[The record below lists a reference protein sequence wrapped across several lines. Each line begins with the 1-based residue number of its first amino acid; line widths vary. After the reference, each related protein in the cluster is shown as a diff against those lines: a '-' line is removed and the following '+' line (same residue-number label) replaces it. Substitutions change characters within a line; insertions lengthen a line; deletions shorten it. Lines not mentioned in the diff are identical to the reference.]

1 MADKPKDHVYVEEG
15 ELRQMRDPRTGQ
27 IKEVDLSLPALSR
40 TMENIRKSAEIIN
53 QPTVSFDMAMGRF
66 EYIKELVLDS
76 AQFSPRL
83 QNLQI
88 KILNK
93 NIEVVKNIEE
103 LDEMKAQFAKQYYM
117 KEAKN
122 ILAKTDR
129 KSGFQRVDSLQKA
142 IELLMKGKKHV
153 GEEDEEYN
161 QYIVTLRKELMAHH
175 KSASNLT
182 KGI

>member
-15 ELRQMRDPRTGQ
+15 ELRKMRDPRTGQ

-40 TMENIRKSAEIIN
+40 TMENIRKSAELIN
-53 QPTVSFDMAMGRF
+53 QPNVSFEMAMGRF

-103 LDEMKAQFAKQYYM
+103 LDEAKVAFAKQYYM

-142 IELLMKGKKHV
+142 IELLIKGKKII
-153 GEEDEEYN
+153 GDDEEYN
-161 QYIVTLRKELMAHH
+161 QYIVTLRKELMEHH

>member
-1 MADKPKDHVYVEEG
+1 MADRPKDHVYVEEG
-15 ELRQMRDPRTGQ
+15 ELRKMRDPRTGQ

-40 TMENIRKSAEIIN
+40 TMENIRKSAELIN
-53 QPTVSFDMAMGRF
+53 QPNVSFEMAMGRF

-103 LDEMKAQFAKQYYM
+103 LEEVKVAYAKQYYM
-117 KEAKN
+117 KETKN

-129 KSGFQRVDSLQKA
+129 KSGFQRVDALQKA
-142 IELLMKGKKHV
+142 IELLIKGKKIV
-153 GEEDEEYN
+153 GDDEEYN
-161 QYIVTLRKELMAHH
+161 QYIVALRKELMEHH

>member
-1 MADKPKDHVYVEEG
+1 MADRPKDHVYVEEG
-15 ELRQMRDPRTGQ
+15 ELRKMRDPRTGQ

-40 TMENIRKSAEIIN
+40 TMENIRKSAELIN
-53 QPTVSFDMAMGRF
+53 QPNVSFEMAMGRF

-103 LDEMKAQFAKQYYM
+103 LEEAKVAYAKQYYM

-129 KSGFQRVDSLQKA
+129 KSGFQRVDALQKA
-142 IELLMKGKKHV
+142 IELLIKGKQIV
-153 GEEDEEYN
+153 GDDEEYN
-161 QYIVTLRKELMAHH
+161 QYIVALRKELMEHH

>member
-15 ELRQMRDPRTGQ
+15 QLRKMRDPRTGQ

-53 QPTVSFDMAMGRF
+53 QPNVSFDMAMGRF

-88 KILNK
+88 KILNR
-93 NIEVVKNIEE
+93 NIEIVKHIEE
-103 LDEMKAQFAKQYYM
+103 LDEVKSQFAKQHYI

-122 ILAKTDR
+122 ILAKTDK
-129 KSGFQRVDSLQKA
+129 KSGFHRVDSLQSA
-142 IELLMKGKKHV
+142 IELLMKGKKYI
-153 GEEDEEYN
+153 GDDEEYN
-161 QYIVTLRKELMAHH
+161 KYIVALRKELIEHH

>member
-15 ELRQMRDPRTGQ
+15 ELRKMRDPRTGQ

-66 EYIKELVLDS
+66 EDIKELVLDS

-161 QYIVTLRKELMAHH
+161 QYMVTLRKELMAHH

>member
-1 MADKPKDHVYVEEG
+1 MADKPKDHVYIEEG
-15 ELRQMRDPRTGQ
+15 ELRKMRDPRTGQ
-27 IKEVDLSLPALSR
+27 IKEVDLSLAALSR

-53 QPTVSFDMAMGRF
+53 QPNVSFDMAMGRF
-66 EYIKELVLDS
+66 EYIRELVLDS

-88 KILNK
+88 KVLNR

-103 LDEMKAQFAKQYYM
+103 LDEMKTQFAKQYYV

-142 IELLMKGKKHV
+142 IELLMKGKKYV

-161 QYIVTLRKELMAHH
+161 QYMVSLRKELMEHH

>member
-1 MADKPKDHVYVEEG
+1 MADRPKDHVYVEEG
-15 ELRQMRDPRTGQ
+15 ELRKMRDPRTGQ

-40 TMENIRKSAEIIN
+40 TMENIRKSAELIN
-53 QPTVSFDMAMGRF
+53 QPNVSFEMAMGRF

-103 LDEMKAQFAKQYYM
+103 LDEAKVAFAKQYYM

-142 IELLMKGKKHV
+142 IELLIKGKKII
-153 GEEDEEYN
+153 GDDEEYN
-161 QYIVTLRKELMAHH
+161 QYIVSLRKELMEHH

>member
-15 ELRQMRDPRTGQ
+15 ELRKMRDPRTGQ

-53 QPTVSFDMAMGRF
+53 QPNVGFDMAMGRF

-103 LDEMKAQFAKQYYM
+103 LDEVKAQFAKQYYM
-117 KEAKN
+117 KEARN

-129 KSGFQRVDSLQKA
+129 KSGFQRVDSLQHA
-142 IELLMKGKKHV
+142 IELLMKGKKQI
-153 GEEDEEYN
+153 GEDEEYN
-161 QYIVTLRKELMAHH
+161 KYIVSLRKELMEHH

>member
-1 MADKPKDHVYVEEG
+1 
-15 ELRQMRDPRTGQ
+15 
-27 IKEVDLSLPALSR
+27 
-40 TMENIRKSAEIIN
+40 
-53 QPTVSFDMAMGRF
+53 MAMGRF

-103 LDEMKAQFAKQYYM
+103 LDEAKVAFAKQYYM

-129 KSGFQRVDSLQKA
+129 KSGFQRVDALQKA
-142 IELLMKGKKHV
+142 IELLIKGKKIV
-153 GEEDEEYN
+153 GDDEEYN
-161 QYIVTLRKELMAHH
+161 QYIVSLRKELMEHH

>member
-15 ELRQMRDPRTGQ
+15 ELRKMRDPRTGQ

-40 TMENIRKSAEIIN
+40 TMENIRKSAELIN
-53 QPTVSFDMAMGRF
+53 QPNVSFEMAMGRF

-103 LDEMKAQFAKQYYM
+103 LDEAKVAFAKQYYM

-129 KSGFQRVDSLQKA
+129 KSGFQRVDALQKA
-142 IELLMKGKKHV
+142 IELLIKGKKIV
-153 GEEDEEYN
+153 GDDEEYN
-161 QYIVTLRKELMAHH
+161 QYIVALRKELMEHH

>member
-1 MADKPKDHVYVEEG
+1 MADRPKDHVYVEEG
-15 ELRQMRDPRTGQ
+15 ELRKMRDPRTGQ

-40 TMENIRKSAEIIN
+40 TMENIRKSAELIN
-53 QPTVSFDMAMGRF
+53 QPNVSFEMAMGRF

-103 LDEMKAQFAKQYYM
+103 LEEAKVAYAKQYYM

-129 KSGFQRVDSLQKA
+129 KSGFQRVDALQKA
-142 IELLMKGKKHV
+142 IELLIKGKKIV
-153 GEEDEEYN
+153 GDDEEYN
-161 QYIVTLRKELMAHH
+161 QYIVALRKELMEHH

>member
-15 ELRQMRDPRTGQ
+15 ELRKMRDPRTGQ
-27 IKEVDLSLPALSR
+27 IKEVDLSLSALSK

-53 QPTVSFDMAMGRF
+53 QPNVSFDMAMGRF

-88 KILNK
+88 KVLNK
-93 NIEVVKNIEE
+93 NIEIVKNIDE
-103 LDEMKAQFAKQYYM
+103 LDEIKAQFAKQYYI

-129 KSGFQRVDSLQKA
+129 KSGFQRVDSLQNA
-142 IELLMKGKKHV
+142 LELLMKGKKHV
-153 GEEDEEYN
+153 GDDEEYN
-161 QYIVTLRKELMAHH
+161 KYIVSLRKEIMEHH
-175 KSASNLT
+175 KSASNLS
-182 KGI
+182 KDI

>member
-15 ELRQMRDPRTGQ
+15 ELRKMRDPRTGQ

-103 LDEMKAQFAKQYYM
+103 LDEIKAQFAKQYYM

-153 GEEDEEYN
+153 GVEDEEYN
-161 QYIVTLRKELMAHH
+161 QYIVTLRKELMEHH

>member
-1 MADKPKDHVYVEEG
+1 MADRPKDHVYVEEG
-15 ELRQMRDPRTGQ
+15 ELRKMRDPRTGQ

-40 TMENIRKSAEIIN
+40 TMENIRKSAELIN
-53 QPTVSFDMAMGRF
+53 QPNVSFEMAMGRF

-103 LDEMKAQFAKQYYM
+103 LEEAKIAYAKQYYM

-129 KSGFQRVDSLQKA
+129 KSGFQRVDALQKA
-142 IELLMKGKKHV
+142 IELLIKGKKIV
-153 GEEDEEYN
+153 VDDEEYN
-161 QYIVTLRKELMAHH
+161 QYIVALRKELMEHH

>member
-15 ELRQMRDPRTGQ
+15 ELRKMRDPRTGQ
-27 IKEVDLSLPALSR
+27 IKDVDLSLPALSR
-40 TMENIRKSAEIIN
+40 TMENIRKSAELIN
-53 QPTVSFDMAMGRF
+53 QPNVSFEMAMGRF

-103 LDEMKAQFAKQYYM
+103 LEEAKVAYAKQYYM

-129 KSGFQRVDSLQKA
+129 KSGFQRVDALQKA
-142 IELLMKGKKHV
+142 IELLIKGKKIV
-153 GEEDEEYN
+153 GDDEEYN
-161 QYIVTLRKELMAHH
+161 QYIVALRKELMEHH

>member
-1 MADKPKDHVYVEEG
+1 MADRPKDHVYVEEG
-15 ELRQMRDPRTGQ
+15 ELRKMRDPRTGQ

-40 TMENIRKSAEIIN
+40 TMENIRKSAELIN
-53 QPTVSFDMAMGRF
+53 QPNVSFEMAMGRF

-103 LDEMKAQFAKQYYM
+103 LEEAKVAYAKQYYM

-129 KSGFQRVDSLQKA
+129 KSGFQRVDALQKV
-142 IELLMKGKKHV
+142 IELLIKGKKIV
-153 GEEDEEYN
+153 GDDEEYN
-161 QYIVTLRKELMAHH
+161 QYIVALRKELMEHH

>member
-1 MADKPKDHVYVEEG
+1 MADRPKDHVYVEEG
-15 ELRQMRDPRTGQ
+15 ELRKMRDPRTGQ

-40 TMENIRKSAEIIN
+40 TMENIRKSAELIN
-53 QPTVSFDMAMGRF
+53 QPNVSFEMAMGRF

-103 LDEMKAQFAKQYYM
+103 LEEAKVAYARQYYM

-129 KSGFQRVDSLQKA
+129 KSGFQRVDALQKV
-142 IELLMKGKKHV
+142 IELLIKGKKIV
-153 GEEDEEYN
+153 GDDEEYN
-161 QYIVTLRKELMAHH
+161 QYIVALRKELMEHH

>member
-1 MADKPKDHVYVEEG
+1 MADRPKDHVYVEEG
-15 ELRQMRDPRTGQ
+15 ELRKMRDPRTGQ

-40 TMENIRKSAEIIN
+40 TMENIRKSAELIN
-53 QPTVSFDMAMGRF
+53 QPNVSFEMAMGRF

-103 LDEMKAQFAKQYYM
+103 LEEAKIAYAKQYYM

-129 KSGFQRVDSLQKA
+129 KSGFQRVDALQKA
-142 IELLMKGKKHV
+142 IELLIKGKKIV
-153 GEEDEEYN
+153 GDDEEYN
-161 QYIVTLRKELMAHH
+161 QYIVALRKELMEHH

-182 KGI
+182 KGR

>member
-1 MADKPKDHVYVEEG
+1 MADRPKDHVYVEEG
-15 ELRQMRDPRTGQ
+15 ELRKMRDPRTGQ

-40 TMENIRKSAEIIN
+40 TMENIRKSAELIN
-53 QPTVSFDMAMGRF
+53 QPNVSFEMAMGRF

-103 LDEMKAQFAKQYYM
+103 LEEAKIAYAKQYYM

-129 KSGFQRVDSLQKA
+129 KSGFQRVDALQKA
-142 IELLMKGKKHV
+142 IELLIKGKKIV
-153 GEEDEEYN
+153 GDDEEYN
-161 QYIVTLRKELMAHH
+161 QYIVALRKELMEHH

>member
-15 ELRQMRDPRTGQ
+15 ELRKMRDPRTGQ

-161 QYIVTLRKELMAHH
+161 QYIVTLRKELMEHH

>member
-15 ELRQMRDPRTGQ
+15 ELRKMRDPRTGQ
-27 IKEVDLSLPALSR
+27 IKEVDLSLSALSK

-53 QPTVSFDMAMGRF
+53 QPNVSFDMAMGRF

-93 NIEVVKNIEE
+93 NIEIVKNI
-103 LDEMKAQFAKQYYM
+103 DEFDEIKAQFAKQYYM

-129 KSGFQRVDSLQKA
+129 KSGYQRVDSLQNA
-142 IELLMKGKKHV
+142 IELLMKGKKHI
-153 GEEDEEYN
+153 GDDEEYN
-161 QYIVTLRKELMAHH
+161 KYIVSLRKEIMEHH
-175 KSASNLT
+175 KSASNLS
-182 KGI
+182 KDI

>member
-1 MADKPKDHVYVEEG
+1 MADRPKDHVYVEEG
-15 ELRQMRDPRTGQ
+15 ELRKMRDPRTGQ

-40 TMENIRKSAEIIN
+40 TMENIRKSAELIN
-53 QPTVSFDMAMGRF
+53 QPNVSFEMAMGRF

-103 LDEMKAQFAKQYYM
+103 LEEAKVAYAKQYYM
-117 KEAKN
+117 KETKN

-129 KSGFQRVDSLQKA
+129 KSGFQRVDALQKA
-142 IELLMKGKKHV
+142 IELLIKGKKIV
-153 GEEDEEYN
+153 GDDEEYN
-161 QYIVTLRKELMAHH
+161 QYIVALRKELMEHH

>member
-15 ELRQMRDPRTGQ
+15 ELRKMRDPRTGQ

-40 TMENIRKSAEIIN
+40 AMENIRKSAEIIN
-53 QPTVSFDMAMGRF
+53 QPNVSFDMAMGRF

-161 QYIVTLRKELMAHH
+161 QYMVTLRKELMEHH

>member
-15 ELRQMRDPRTGQ
+15 ELRKMRDPRTGQ

-53 QPTVSFDMAMGRF
+53 QPNVSFDMAMGRF

-76 AQFSPRL
+76 AQFSPKL

-88 KILNK
+88 KVLNK
-93 NIEVVKNIEE
+93 NIEIVKNIEE
-103 LDEMKAQFAKQYYM
+103 LDSIKANFAKQYYI

-122 ILAKTDR
+122 ILAKTDN

-142 IELLMKGKKHV
+142 IELLTKGKKHI
-153 GEEDEEYN
+153 GDDEEYN
-161 QYIVTLRKELMAHH
+161 KYLVTLRKELLAQH
-175 KSASNLT
+175 KSASDLT

>member
-1 MADKPKDHVYVEEG
+1 
-15 ELRQMRDPRTGQ
+15 
-27 IKEVDLSLPALSR
+27 
-40 TMENIRKSAEIIN
+40 
-53 QPTVSFDMAMGRF
+53 
-66 EYIKELVLDS
+66 
-76 AQFSPRL
+76 
-83 QNLQI
+83 
-88 KILNK
+88 
-93 NIEVVKNIEE
+93 
-103 LDEMKAQFAKQYYM
+103 M

-153 GEEDEEYN
+153 GDDEEYN
-161 QYIVTLRKELMAHH
+161 KYIVSLRKEIMEHH

>member
-1 MADKPKDHVYVEEG
+1 MADRPKDHVYVEEG
-15 ELRQMRDPRTGQ
+15 ELRKMRDPRTGQ

-40 TMENIRKSAEIIN
+40 TMENIRKSAELIN
-53 QPTVSFDMAMGRF
+53 QPNVSFEMAMGRF

-103 LDEMKAQFAKQYYM
+103 LEEAKVAYAKQYYM
-117 KEAKN
+117 KEVKN

-129 KSGFQRVDSLQKA
+129 KSGFQRVDALQKA
-142 IELLMKGKKHV
+142 IELLIKGKKIV
-153 GEEDEEYN
+153 GDDEEYN
-161 QYIVTLRKELMAHH
+161 QYIVALRKELMEHH

>member
-1 MADKPKDHVYVEEG
+1 MADRPKDHVYVEEG
-15 ELRQMRDPRTGQ
+15 ELRKMRDPRTGQ

-40 TMENIRKSAEIIN
+40 TMENIRKSAELIN
-53 QPTVSFDMAMGRF
+53 QPNVSFEMAMGRF

-103 LDEMKAQFAKQYYM
+103 LEEVKVAYAKQYYM

-129 KSGFQRVDSLQKA
+129 KSGFQRVDALQKA
-142 IELLMKGKKHV
+142 IELLIKGKKIV
-153 GEEDEEYN
+153 GDDEEYN
-161 QYIVTLRKELMAHH
+161 QYIVALRKELMEHH

>member
-1 MADKPKDHVYVEEG
+1 MADRPKDHVYVEEG
-15 ELRQMRDPRTGQ
+15 ELRKMRDPRTGQ

-40 TMENIRKSAEIIN
+40 TMENIRKSAELIN
-53 QPTVSFDMAMGRF
+53 QPNVSFEMAMGRF

-103 LDEMKAQFAKQYYM
+103 LDEAKVAFAKQYYM

-142 IELLMKGKKHV
+142 IELLIKGKKII
-153 GEEDEEYN
+153 GDDEEYN
-161 QYIVTLRKELMAHH
+161 QYIVTLRKELMEHH

>member
-1 MADKPKDHVYVEEG
+1 MADRPKDHVYVEEG
-15 ELRQMRDPRTGQ
+15 ELRKMRDPRTGQ

-40 TMENIRKSAEIIN
+40 TMENIRKSAELIN
-53 QPTVSFDMAMGRF
+53 QPNVSFEMAMGRF

-103 LDEMKAQFAKQYYM
+103 LEEAKIAYAKQYYM
-117 KEAKN
+117 IKAKN
-122 ILAKTDR
+122 ILGKIDR
-129 KSGFQRVDSLQKA
+129 KSGFKRVDALQKA
-142 IELLMKGKKHV
+142 I
-153 GEEDEEYN
+153 
-161 QYIVTLRKELMAHH
+161 
-175 KSASNLT
+175 
-182 KGI
+182 

>member
-15 ELRQMRDPRTGQ
+15 ELRKMRDPRTGQ

-40 TMENIRKSAEIIN
+40 TMENIRKSAELIN
-53 QPTVSFDMAMGRF
+53 QPNVSFEMAMGRF

-103 LDEMKAQFAKQYYM
+103 LDEAKAAFAKQYYM

-129 KSGFQRVDSLQKA
+129 KSGFQRVDALQKA
-142 IELLMKGKKHV
+142 IELLMKGKKVV
-153 GEEDEEYN
+153 GDDEEYN
-161 QYIVTLRKELMAHH
+161 QYIVALRKELMEHH

>member
-15 ELRQMRDPRTGQ
+15 ELRKMRDPRTGQ

-40 TMENIRKSAEIIN
+40 TMENIRKSAELIN
-53 QPTVSFDMAMGRF
+53 QPNVSFEMAMGRF

-103 LDEMKAQFAKQYYM
+103 LEEAKVAYAKQYYM

-129 KSGFQRVDSLQKA
+129 KSGFQRVDALQKA
-142 IELLMKGKKHV
+142 IELLIKGKKIV
-153 GEEDEEYN
+153 GDDEEYN
-161 QYIVTLRKELMAHH
+161 QYIVALRKELMEHH

>member
-1 MADKPKDHVYVEEG
+1 MADRPKDHVYVEEG
-15 ELRQMRDPRTGQ
+15 ELRKMRDPRTGQ

-40 TMENIRKSAEIIN
+40 TMENIRKSAELIN
-53 QPTVSFDMAMGRF
+53 QPNVSFEMAMGRF

-103 LDEMKAQFAKQYYM
+103 LEEAKVAYAKQYYM
-117 KEAKN
+117 KETKN

-129 KSGFQRVDSLQKA
+129 KSGFQRVDALQKA
-142 IELLMKGKKHV
+142 IELLIKGKKNV
-153 GEEDEEYN
+153 GDDEEYN
-161 QYIVTLRKELMAHH
+161 QYIVALRKELMEHH

>member
-15 ELRQMRDPRTGQ
+15 ELRKMRDPRTGQ

-53 QPTVSFDMAMGRF
+53 QPNVSFDMAMGRF

-161 QYIVTLRKELMAHH
+161 QYIVTLRKELMEHH